1 MNSNFFDE
9 VIRRLGGEK
18 QIRLSLEPLSRALEE
33 AGHPEKTV
41 QSLVIAGTN
50 GKGSTTL
57 WISQALR
64 LHGFKVATYLSPH
77 LQSVRERFLD
87 QLQPWSEE
95 RLQKRF
101 QEALGLAEKWKLTYF
116 EFLTLVFF
124 LDSRENQPDFNILEV
139 GMGGRLD
146 ATNVTEPKGV
156 VLTNISW
163 DHSEYLGDSL
173 AKILQE
179 KMGVFRKGVPVI
191 SGVQEPPLLA
201 LLTEKCQE
209 LGSSLF
215 LTHQVS
221 RKSLTQTWKG
231 QEIEVDGKA
240 FTITNPSRGSVENA
254 VTAYSALTQWFPEVS
269 LSTLKQ
275 AFSTVVNPGR
285 MEVVQENPRVILS
298 GDHNE
303 AGMLSLAATL
313 RGMGAQDLYILCGF
327 SPDKEA
333 KKMLEILKP
342 FARKLVLTQLAH
354 PRGEYPKYYS
364 ELAPFEPDAHR
375 ALKTLM
381 SEMNQHDTLLVTGSL
396 YLVGELRS
404 QWKQEVGFQ
413 LTCV

>member
-50 GKGSTTL
+50 GKGSTSL

-146 ATNVTEPKGV
+146 ATNVTEPKGI

-179 KMGVFRKGVPVI
+179 KMGVFRKGVPVV
-191 SGVQEPPLLA
+191 SGVQEPTLLE
-201 LLTEKCQE
+201 LLTQKCQE

-221 RKSLTQTWKG
+221 RKSVKQTWKG
-231 QEIEVDGKA
+231 QEIEVGGEV

-254 VTAYSALTQWFPEVS
+254 VSAYSAITQWFPEIS
-269 LSTLKQ
+269 RSTLKQ
-275 AFSTVVNPGR
+275 AFATVINPGR
-285 MEVVQENPRVILS
+285 MEVVQESPRVILS

-313 RGMGAQDLYILCGF
+313 RALGAQDLYVLCGF

-333 KKMLEILKP
+333 QKMLEILKP
-342 FARKLVLTQLAH
+342 FARKLVLTQLSH
-354 PRGEYPKYYS
+354 PRGIYSKNYS
-364 ELAPFEPDAHR
+364 ELAPFEPNAHQ

-381 SEMNQHDTLLVTGSL
+381 SQMNQQDTLLVTGSL

-404 QWKQEVGFQ
+404 QWKREVGFQ
-413 LTCV
+413 ITGV